1 MISALFRGVALCF
14 FLTPLL
20 SRAQL
25 QERATGDSVR
35 VTVSMNQDGSRTAYE
50 FDPAN
55 KKATATTTN
64 AAGKSLRK
72 ILYEL
77 DDAGRF
83 AKGEVRDGRGRF
95 EFKTLYKYDSNARLT
110 EEDRLTMDGA
120 LMNKLVYAY
129 GPDGKQS
136 GYSVYDS
143 AGKLLGSTKP
153 ALPAS
158 APGQKKA
165 K

>member
-1 MISALFRGVALCF
+1 MLGPFLGKVILCTAF
-14 FLTPLL
+14 MAGAC
-20 SRAQL
+20 RAQL
-25 QERATGDSVR
+25 LEGATGDSVR

-55 KKATATTTN
+55 KKATATTTS
-64 AAGKSLRK
+64 AAGKSLGK
-72 ILYEL
+72 IRYEL

-83 AKGEVRDGRGRF
+83 AAGEVRDGRGRF
-95 EFKTLYKYDSNARLT
+95 QFKTLYRYDASGRLT
-110 EEDRLTMDGA
+110 EEDRLTKDGA
-120 LMNKLVYAY
+120 LTNKLVYAY
-129 GPDGKQS
+129 GSDGKQS

-153 ALPAS
+153 VLPAS
-158 APGQKKA
+158 AARKK